1 MDALQDEEMQDVLA
15 PQPDETLPLSDDEQR
30 VLELYDQLKQLQM
43 EIAIIN
49 AQSHPE
55 IGTCLSIL
63 AMERLTTNITQ

>member
-1 MDALQDEEMQDVLA
+1 MDAIQDEEMQDVLA

-49 AQSHPE
+49 AQARPE
-55 IGTCLSIL
+55 IGM
-63 AMERLTTNITQ
+63 A